1 MALRLSHVT
10 GHRHWY
16 FYVLALVCV
25 GCWNAAVLVLPT
37 AGRVD
42 GDVGPRSPSE
52 HRLINL
58 TDFRY
63 AGQRGSFKVQCD
75 SSFDIVRVCLS
86 VTFVSKLLSSHQI
99 SSAFVLAIRL
109 PLSKLAVER

>member
-42 GDVGPRSPSE
+42 GDVGPRSPRIRESSE
-52 HRLINL
+52 DRLANL
-58 TDFRY
+58 TNFRY
-63 AGQRGSFKVQCD
+63 AKCERN
-75 SSFDIVRVCLS
+75 SSAIRHSTLFMLHSCRN
-86 VTFVSKLLSSHQI
+86 SSHQI
-99 SSAFVLAIRL
+99 SSG
-109 PLSKLAVER
+109 